1 MNKYSLL
8 LIAFMALLFDKANSQ
23 ICDTTGNVIIYSN
36 YDGGQINI
44 NVDVNIPN
52 LKIGVVS
59 YEPVTIS
66 LGGPFVNNITA
77 VHFAGYYTTTNKHC
91 NNTPTQT
98 NIVGA
103 PQGTDTIVFYPPS
116 PIQTQNGWP
125 NILCN
130 YDCDTINNQGGCNTP
145 DQVVAYF
152 MQVFGGTMRYHFT
165 QYGCWQGVNNVSSG
179 GNCCIGYTPNALPLA
194 AFGSSDT
201 IFCDK
206 QCIDFTDLSSG
217 NTTSWLWTF
226 TGANPS
232 ASTLQNPQSICY
244 NNYGS
249 FDVQLIACNA
259 AGCDTILMP
268 NFITELQLPT
278 IHLIINQNDTL
289 ICNTTNVTYAWFNVL
304 NPTLVLSTNAT
315 FIPTVAGS
323 YYIVITDSNNCSVP
337 SATTGVSIGFSEIN
351 EAGIAIYY
359 DGNTQSLLINATTK
373 NEISRIVL
381 IDGNGKMVYEK
392 NIRIN
397 GNVSMPVSRLSNGSY
412 VYQAVVNGRLVSGK
426 ITVTK

>member
-1 MNKYSLL
+1 MKKNLLFLILILL
-8 LIAFMALLFDKANSQ
+8 LVGKAQSQ

-66 LGGPFVNNITA
+66 LGGPYVGNITA
-77 VHFAGYYTTTNKHC
+77 VHFAGYYTTTHMHC
-91 NNTPTQT
+91 NNTPPQT

-103 PQGTDTIVFYPPS
+103 PLGTDTIVFYPPA

-152 MQVFGGTMRYHFT
+152 MQVFGGTLRYHFT
-165 QYGCWQGVNNVSSG
+165 QYGCWQNVMNVSSG
-179 GNCCIGYTPNALPLA
+179 GNCCIGYVPNALPLA
-194 AFGSSDT
+194 AFSCSDT

-206 QCIDFTDLSSG
+206 QCIDFTDLSAG

-226 TGANPS
+226 TGANPAS
-232 ASTLQNPQSICY
+232 STLQNPQNICY
-244 NNYGS
+244 NNYGT
-249 FDVQLIACNA
+249 FDVELIACNA
-259 AGCDTILMP
+259 AGCDTIIMP
-268 NFITELQLPT
+268 NFITELQLPAT
-278 IHLIINQNDTL
+278 PVIINQNDTL
-289 ICNTTNVTYAWFNVL
+289 ICNATNVTYAWYNVL
-304 NPTLVLSTNAT
+304 NPNLVLGTNAT
-315 FIPTVAGS
+315 FVPVVAGS
-323 YYIVITDSNNCSVP
+323 YYVLITDSNNCSVP
-337 SATTGVSIGFSEIN
+337 SASTGVSIGISEFN
-351 EAGIAIYY
+351 DESVQVYY
-359 DGNTQSLLINATTK
+359 DGNQHSLFINASHA
-373 NEISRIVL
+373 NVVSRIL
-381 IDGNGKMVYEK
+381 IADSNGKTVYDK

-397 GNVSMPVSRLSNGSY
+397 GKISLPVPGLSSGSY
-412 VYQAVVNGRLVSGK
+412 TYQMIVNEKTVSGK
-426 ITVTK
+426 IIVTK